1 MLQDHHS
8 NASNFQTEFFG
19 QFKGFKLSPI
29 GSEKSEPDTTKPQ
42 RSAPPV
48 PAVVPTIPSIVI
60 KSPLHVVR
68 PNITQTTT
76 VSTVRPLAHKQPS
89 IANALIN
96 SNSTSAAPALPPPNP
111 GSNPRPLISSPILEN
126 STCTAKELISP
137 LRTAP
142 KIPSRP
148 APDQPEVI
156 ADNKRPLSSTTSI
169 VPQEEPIVKKPK
181 EGGSS
186 TLNRIASFL
195 KSKDD
200 KKVLNNSNSLPR
212 NNIKASKIL
221 DKNALRTMEISGPIP
236 QNEIEI
242 AVTALPV
249 EEGKKSAV
257 VMRAQSLRGNN
268 VTPRPNIPNFG
279 SMRQPN
285 FKRPTSIPVG
295 NRPKSP
301 PPPRP
306 PLPEGNAPSANR
318 PVNKIPGLPGYQTP
332 TTKSTDGTAKT
343 EYHYDDCMNE
353 APLAQINE
361 EMSPTSGD
369 NIYAVIEESPKPF
382 QNVKS
387 NSGSSE
393 SVGLLGEIVS
403 EIQNRNFDSI
413 YSTSTLARKQKEKLL
428 KEQQKQIK
436 ENDSSDKSLQLSPDA
451 SETNDTYVNTSSI
464 FKSPESVYSNMGN
477 LKSSASST
485 ASGYIHPSAVNAPVV
500 KQTSVSN
507 SSASFVAK
515 TTNTPPK
522 TVLST
527 FKSDPK
533 PDINTYKPFSS
544 TLQRS
549 SGPLASAYKANALK
563 KQTETTESTPT
574 PSTNANNPMSP
585 TARSTLRPLT
595 RQITPPNVTT
605 NRQSTPSTTSPP
617 ISRQT
622 TPPNLT
628 RQTPSPTIKR
638 QITPPNLRTRKPSP
652 TRTVP
657 PSPKNLPKSTTA
669 KPQNNTSSNSPDLVI
684 SCSNTT
690 ANTKSPDVLN
700 STAKM
705 NGKPTSVLPKPQNV
719 TPKTAPKTV
728 KSLTDKKPVLIKS
741 SSDVKPPITVS
752 KANSDVSSNVKAL
765 PAGSRLAAKQA
776 SNVASLQQKFEI
788 KPPVASKVIAAK
800 KK

>member
-1 MLQDHHS
+1 M
-8 NASNFQTEFFG
+8 
-19 QFKGFKLSPI
+19 
-29 GSEKSEPDTTKPQ
+29 
-42 RSAPPV
+42 
-48 PAVVPTIPSIVI
+48 
-60 KSPLHVVR
+60 
-68 PNITQTTT
+68 
-76 VSTVRPLAHKQPS
+76 
-89 IANALIN
+89 
-96 SNSTSAAPALPPPNP
+96 
-111 GSNPRPLISSPILEN
+111 ISSPILEN

-142 KIPSRP
+142 KAPIRP
-148 APDQPEVI
+148 APDQPDTT
-156 ADNKRPLSSTTSI
+156 DNKRPLSSPNSI
-169 VPQEEPIVKKPK
+169 TNDVTQEEPVIKKPK

-200 KKVLNNSNSLPR
+200 KKVSNNNTLPR
-212 NNIKASKIL
+212 NNIKANKIL

-236 QNEIEI
+236 QIEVEI

-249 EEGKKSAV
+249 GDGKKSAV

-306 PLPEGNAPSANR
+306 PLPEANA

-332 TTKSTDGTAKT
+332 TTKSTDGTTKT

-382 QNVKS
+382 ENVKS

-428 KEQQKQIK
+428 KEQQKQNK
-436 ENDSSDKSLQLSPDA
+436 DGSDKSLQLSPDV
-451 SETNDTYVNTSSI
+451 SDTYVNTSSI
-464 FKSPESVYSNMGN
+464 YKSPESVYSNMGN

-500 KQTSVSN
+500 KPTLVSSNNSN

-515 TTNTPPK
+515 TTTTPPK

-549 SGPLASAYKANALK
+549 SGPLAAAYNKNTQK
-563 KQTETTESTPT
+563 KQSETIDSTPT
-574 PSTNANNPMSP
+574 LATNSNNPISP
-585 TARSTLRPLT
+585 TARSTARPLT

-605 NRQSTPSTTSPP
+605 NRQGTPSSTTKQTTPP

-628 RQTPSPTIKR
+628 RQTPSPTINR

-657 PSPKNLPKSTTA
+657 SSPKNLPKTTA
-669 KPQNNTSSNSPDLVI
+669 KPQNTSSNSPDLVI

-690 ANTKSPDVLN
+690 SNTKSPDVLN

-719 TPKTAPKTV
+719 TPKAAPKTV
-728 KSLTDKKPVLIKS
+728 KSAIDKKPVLIKS
-741 SSDVKPPITVS
+741 SSDVKPPTSAKTVS
-752 KANSDVSSNVKAL
+752 KANSDVSNVKAL
-765 PAGSRLAAKQA
+765 PAGSRLAAKQT
-776 SNVASLQQKFEI
+776 SNVASLQQKFEN